1 MFDKLNAILALFSV
15 ERSEWSA
22 AEVARAL
29 RMPRSTTY
37 RVLSRIAEAGF
48 LDLDPAA
55 GRYRLG
61 IKLASLGAVAQRSTT
76 LQRAA
81 HPVLQ
86 RLAAEAQETAALM
99 VRSGWEGITVDAV
112 MSMQP
117 LMVPGLLGTRMPL
130 HASAGGKVL
139 LAWMTDSERR
149 AVMRS
154 VLAVHTQH
162 TIIDPEA
169 LDVELLR
176 VRTQGYS
183 TVRGEWAEG
192 VYGAAAPIRNHAHVV
207 VGALT
212 MAVPRARVTD
222 ERVTELVQL
231 VIAAAAQVSAAV
243 GFVKD
248 QRDTRRECALP
259 LRRAAAG

>member
-15 ERSEWSA
+15 EQPEWSA
-22 AEVARAL
+22 AEVAQSL

-37 RVLSRIAEAGF
+37 RLLSRIAEAGF
-48 LDLDPAA
+48 LDLDAPA

-86 RLAAEAQETAALM
+86 RLAAEAHETATLM
-99 VRSGWEGITVDAV
+99 VRGGWEGITIDAA

-139 LAWMTDSERR
+139 LAWMSDTERR
-149 AVMRS
+149 TVVRS
-154 VLAVHTQH
+154 ALEVHTQH
-162 TIIDPEA
+162 TIIDPDA
-169 LDVELLR
+169 LDLELQR
-176 VRTQGYS
+176 VKTQGYS

-192 VYGAAAPIRNHAHVV
+192 VYGAAAPIRNYARAV
-207 VGALT
+207 VGAIT
-212 MAVPRARVTD
+212 MGGPRARVTD
-222 ERVTELVQL
+222 ERLEELVQL
-231 VIAAAAQVSAAV
+231 VIAAAAQVSVAIGYADDQREARREYTMQPRKAAV
-243 GFVKD
+243 G
-248 QRDTRRECALP
+248 
-259 LRRAAAG
+259 